1 MRTEIRQ
8 TLISLIVIAGSM
20 SASGADEK
28 PLSQAQVEFFEQK
41 IRPLLV
47 ERCLECHSHAE
58 KIKGGLALDSRPGW
72 QKGGDTGPAI
82 VPEQPDDSL
91 LIKAVRY
98 GDPDLKMPPTGKLK
112 DAEIALLEQWVKQG
126 APDPR
131 SETPAEKPKK
141 GYDPEAALK
150 HWAYQPLQTA
160 VIPKIREESWPL
172 GDIDRFILSALE
184 QKTFSHSAD
193 ADRATWLRRVTL
205 DLTGLP
211 PTSEDVA
218 AFLSDV
224 VPDPQAAVVD
234 RLLASQAF
242 GERWA
247 RAWLDLVGY
256 ADQIGSANNVPA
268 EQAWR
273 YRDYVIESFHRDKPY
288 DVFIREQLAGDLL
301 AADSIE
307 TRASQ
312 LTATGF
318 LVLGNIN
325 IVDADKLTMRMDL
338 VDSQIEK
345 IGKTFLGMTLNCV
358 RCHDHKFDP
367 ISTKDYYGLA
377 GILASTESTYKIDR
391 GVWSS
396 VTKVPLPESLA
407 EFTAREA
414 ALRTHEKQLA
424 AIQQERT
431 SLEKRLEVVR
441 AAFPTAPE
449 KADGQPA
456 GTKTKAELEKEQGEI
471 QGRLGSLQ
479 QTVWHLNYLAPV
491 APVVLGVKDS
501 PDIADTNLQ
510 VRGNPHVL
518 GDVVPRGF
526 VQIASHGPSPA
537 IPGDQSGR
545 RQLAEWLTGPAQ
557 PLVARTAVNRVWQK
571 LFGRGLVNST
581 DYFGL
586 RSEPPSHPELLDHL
600 ARRFIEDSWSFKKLM
615 RQIVLSRTYRQTSD
629 LTPETQAAAAADPD
643 NVWLWRMN
651 PRRLEAEMLRDA
663 VLAVSGSLQPF
674 SGGPALV
681 PEFRENV
688 GGLDP
693 KDVNPI
699 SFSLKKF
706 RDEQFRIRTVYLPVV
721 RSSEQ
726 RGPAEVLNFFDF
738 TQPALMTGTRSTTA
752 VSSQALFLLNGPL
765 VKEAAKKLAG
775 DIRTNAALAND
786 HERLG
791 ALWLRVRNRPI
802 MPEEETAAAEFLT
815 AASADGP
822 ESAWQQLVQAL
833 LVSNEFLFRL

>member
-1 MRTEIRQ
+1 MRQ
-8 TLISLIVIAGSM
+8 KLFGLILIAW
-20 SASGADEK
+20 SASASAADEK
-28 PLSQAQVEFFEQK
+28 PLSQEQVEFFEQK

-91 LIKAVRY
+91 LIKAIRY

-112 DAEIALLEQWVKQG
+112 EAEIALFEQWVKRG

-131 SETPAEKPKK
+131 AETPAEKPKK

-150 HWAYQPLQTA
+150 HWAYQPLQHA
-160 VIPKIREESWPL
+160 AIPKIRDASWPL
-172 GDIDRFILSALE
+172 NDIDRFILAALE
-184 QKTFSHSAD
+184 QKSLSHSTD

-211 PTSEDVA
+211 PTPEDVA
-218 AFLSDV
+218 VFFSDAA
-224 VPDPQAAVVD
+224 PDPHATVVD
-234 RLLASQAF
+234 RLLASRAF

-268 EQAWR
+268 EHAWR
-273 YRDYVIESFHRDKPY
+273 YRDYVIESFHRDKSY
-288 DVFIREQLAGDLL
+288 DVFLREQLAGDLL
-301 AADSIE
+301 TADSIE
-307 TRASQ
+307 TRSAQ

-318 LVLGNIN
+318 LVLGNVN

-377 GILASTESTYKIDR
+377 GILASTESTYKIER

-396 VTKVPLPESLA
+396 VTKVTLPETLA
-407 EFTAREA
+407 EFTTREA
-414 ALRTHEKQLA
+414 ALRDHGKKIA
-424 AIQQERT
+424 ANQQERT
-431 SLEKRLEVVR
+431 SLEQRLTAVR
-441 AAFPTAPE
+441 AALPTAPE

-456 GTKTKAELEKEQGEI
+456 GTKIKSDLEKEQGDI
-471 QGRLGSLQ
+471 QGRLGNLQ
-479 QTVWHLNYLAPV
+479 QELWHLNYLAP
-491 APVVLGVKDS
+491 ALPLALGVKEGTE
-501 PDIADTNLQ
+501 IADTKLQ
-510 VRGNPHVL
+510 IRGNPHVL
-518 GDVVPRGF
+518 GELVPRGF
-526 VQIASHGPSPA
+526 VQIASHGPAPA

-545 RQLAEWLTGPAQ
+545 VQLAEWLTGPAS

-571 LFGRGLVNST
+571 LFGRGLVSST

-600 ARRFIEDSWSFKKLM
+600 SRRFIDEGWSFKKLM
-615 RQIVLSRTYRQTSD
+615 RQIVLSRAYRQSSD
-629 LTPETQAAAAADPD
+629 LTPDTQAAAIADPD
-643 NVWLWRMN
+643 NVWLWRMS

-663 VLAVSGSLQPF
+663 VLAVSGTLQPF
-674 SGGPALV
+674 SGGPALA

-706 RDEQFRIRTVYLPVV
+706 RDEQSRIRTVYLPVV

-738 TQPALMTGTRSTTA
+738 TQPAQMTGTRSTTA

-765 VKEAAKKLAG
+765 VKEAAKKLSG
-775 DIRTNAALAND
+775 DIRTNAALTND
-786 HERLG
+786 RDRL
-791 ALWLRVRNRPI
+791 ATLWLRIRNRPI
-802 MPEEETAAAEFLT
+802 TPDEEAAAVEFLT
-815 AASADGP
+815 AATADGS
-822 ESAWQQLVQAL
+822 EAAWQQLVQAL